1 MSDLRTDM
9 PILSS
14 NEGVW
19 VGWYRYYD
27 IDGNQ
32 IDAHRSKLI
41 CRFMDEGADV
51 PYHQTNI
58 YEWEDGK
65 KEVREFPAGYKD
77 KRLWFDNDLI
87 YGWAAEVPLDEY
99 NRTTMLNWVR
109 KGESDLYLYEMIHN
123 SDCGKY
129 RSRVWQWLKAGKI
142 HMRTLI
148 DEEKKTDNW
157 RDEPADRI

>member
-1 MSDLRTDM
+1 MGTLKTDM

-19 VGWYRYYD
+19 VGWYRHYD
-27 IDGNQ
+27 GDGKLF
-32 IDAHRSKLI
+32 DEHRSKLI
-41 CRFMDEGADV
+41 CRFTDDEEK

-58 YEWEDGK
+58 YQWEDGK
-65 KEVREFPAGYKD
+65 VEVRQFPATYKD

-87 YGWAAEVPLDEY
+87 YGWAAEVPLDSY

-109 KGESDLYLYEMIHN
+109 KGEEDLYLYEMIHN

-129 RSRVWQWLKAGKI
+129 RSRVWQWLKGGKI
-142 HMRTLI
+142 SARTLI
-148 DEEKKTDNW
+148 DEEKKTTNW
-157 RDEPADRI
+157 KDEPDDRV

>member
-9 PILSS
+9 PILAS

-27 IDGNQ
+27 IDGQQ

-41 CRFMDEGADV
+41 CRFTDGADI

-65 KEVREFPAGYKD
+65 SEIREFPATYKD

-99 NRTTMLNWVR
+99 KRTTMLNWVR
-109 KGESDLYLYEMIHN
+109 KGEDDLYLYEMIHN
-123 SDCGKY
+123 SDCGKF
-129 RSRVWQWLKAGKI
+129 RSRVWQWIKGGKI
-142 HMRTLI
+142 QMRTLI

-157 RDEPADRI
+157 KDEPADRI